1 MKMMED
7 ISGVNGAL
15 QGKLDNTSMS
25 GTLYNQQTQ
34 NSLTSL
40 ADLMRCFEDFIMQG
54 AEADVSNIRQFYTPR
69 RIEAITGAHPGLA
82 ATLRADRNFF
92 STPFDIRF
100 PTV

>member
-1 MKMMED
+1 
-7 ISGVNGAL
+7 
-15 QGKLDNTSMS
+15 
-25 GTLYNQQTQ
+25 
-34 NSLTSL
+34 
-40 ADLMRCFEDFIMQG
+40 MRCFEDFIMQG

-69 RIEAITGAHPGLA
+69 RSEAITGAHPGLA